1 MSKMKRKGTTMIECH
16 RCGSLLN
23 HWGEPHECFTPPT
36 PPQSRLSVNGITGT
50 NLGYWEAH
58 DRRIRELS
66 SRFPE
71 LSFSETVDLAC
82 LPPDVAEARLAELV
96 GTVAKAA

>member
-1 MSKMKRKGTTMIECH
+1 MIECH

-36 PPQSRLSVNGITGT
+36 PPRPRLSAGVVTGT
-50 NLGYWEAH
+50 NLGYWEA
-58 DRRIRELS
+58 RNRPMRELS
-66 SRFPE
+66 CRFPE
-71 LSFSETVDLAC
+71 LSFSETLDLAC

>member
-1 MSKMKRKGTTMIECH
+1 MIECH

-23 HWGEPHECFTPPT
+23 HWGESHECFTPP
-36 PPQSRLSVNGITGT
+36 PPSRSCRSAGVVTGT
-50 NLGYWEAH
+50 NLGYWEVH
-58 DRRIRELS
+58 DRRMRELS

-82 LPPDVAEARLAELV
+82 LPPDVVEARLAELV